1 MAIRFAANHILSLD
15 QLPFDGKAHE
25 QHWFN
30 KRNRT
35 TQKAFLKAAGLVKR
49 LYAVRRIG

>member
-15 QLPFDGKAHE
+15 QLSFDGKAHE

-30 KRNRT
+30 KKKPNHA
-35 TQKAFLKAAGLVKR
+35 KSLLKAAGLVKR